1 MQKLNEKT
9 REEIKRKVN
18 KNTKI
23 YKFINNMTILQIE
36 KDKIYNT
43 RLKAK
48 N

>member
-9 REEIKRKVN
+9 REEKKRKVN
-18 KNTKI
+18 KNIKI
-23 YKFINNMTILQIE
+23 YKFINNMTILQME

>member
-18 KNTKI
+18 KNIKI
-23 YKFINNMTILQIE
+23 YKFINNMTILQME